1 MSQERYGIRRFAL
14 LNTAGYSLG
23 VFPLEEPLSVYG
35 ANNLGKSASI
45 NALQFPILARMSDM
59 SFGKYSLEQSRRFYF
74 ASDTS
79 YILCELNLPHGPHVI
94 GVVGRGPGGGFGHQ
108 FFAYAGELD
117 LAHYQRD
124 DTCLRQKELFANLD
138 RHGLKAYE
146 LKPDELRRLLV
157 GGHTSVPLDLT
168 LIPLRSTS
176 EHSLKTFRA
185 LFINLLHMREIT
197 AAKLKQLFLDAFEHS
212 LRSGSIDYIAA
223 CEEAFR
229 DVRRMEQDYNAL
241 VVAGPL
247 VESLASGVAQR
258 DALRGKLHRLSPLL
272 DHLLGT
278 WQDYAT
284 ARKEEL
290 VIQAEHYQQ
299 EQDNL
304 QNTQRNSTQE
314 LMRLERELTGVQR
327 WLGELSALK
336 HRFALVDDVRVLEQ
350 QLLAAKD
357 AHDEL
362 AGALAQSRQFSAED
376 LDQRVQD
383 VQTRLKSVSQQL
395 DHADNN
401 SYARLREA
409 FSQQDLERLMR
420 LFNGALFSLPLGPS
434 GLALDADDQWVRTLE
449 RVLEGFKGERFE
461 APGLSLDLSHI
472 DPPALRALVDRA
484 ALREQKDRLDKELRQ
499 LQTQQSVSADR
510 IASKTQSE
518 ALYQAVLD
526 AQKALEDYRRAQIL
540 DAEEAQKL
548 EQLAQ
553 LEAAQDELKR
563 SSDAFTERVQ
573 QLSAK
578 LQLVGRQLADLEA
591 RQRTLDD
598 ALRRR
603 HLLPAGLPLGTPF
616 MEPVDGSLDNLLPL
630 LNDYQDSWQGL
641 QRVDNQ
647 IEALYAQVRL
657 KGVAKFDSEDDMER
671 RLTLL
676 INAYAHRGDEALTLA
691 KARRAAVTDIARTL
705 RNIRSDYDSLEHQ
718 LALFNR
724 EINKRQVS
732 NLQSFRVVLAPNKE
746 ALKHIDQIIHSA
758 GQYEE
763 GETLSVFDLSQTAE
777 QDHKNEEA
785 KEYLARLV
793 AANHNQLGL
802 KDLFEL
808 AFEITK
814 VNGQPVIHADIDGA
828 ASNGTTMTIK
838 ALTNMYLLLHL
849 MDRDLAGRVRLPYY
863 LDEAADIDERNQT
876 ALLETSQQLGFVP
889 ILASVKPQVSARVA
903 IDLEGGSGPN
913 GIYIDEADWKYI
925 SRLEAQADE
934 TADVRD
940 VEAEAMPG

>member
-23 VFPLEEPLSVYG
+23 LFPLEHPLSVYG

-79 YILCELNLPHGPHVI
+79 YILCELNLPHGPHVV

-108 FFAYAGELD
+108 FFAYKGELD
-117 LAHYQRD
+117 LAHYQKN
-124 DTCLRQKELFANLD
+124 DTCLRQKELFTNLE
-138 RHGLKAYE
+138 RLGLKAYE

-168 LIPLRSTS
+168 MIPLRSTS
-176 EHSLKTFRA
+176 EQSLKTFRA

-212 LRSGSIDYIAA
+212 LRSGSVDYIAA

-241 VVAGPL
+241 VAAGPL
-247 VESLASGVAQR
+247 VEALAGGVAQR
-258 DALRGKLHRLSPLL
+258 DILRGKLHRLSPLL
-272 DHLLGT
+272 DNLLGT
-278 WQDYAT
+278 WQEYAM

-290 VIQAEHYQQ
+290 VIQAEHFRG
-299 EQDNL
+299 EQDRL
-304 QNTQRNSTQE
+304 QNDQRGGTQE
-314 LMRLERELTGVQR
+314 LMRLEREITGIQR
-327 WLGELSALK
+327 WLGELSVLK
-336 HRFALVDDVRVLEQ
+336 HRFALVDDVKVLEQ

-376 LDQRVQD
+376 LDERVRDLEKRVKQ
-383 VQTRLKSVSQQL
+383 VKQQL

-401 SYARLREA
+401 SYARLREE
-409 FSQQDLERLMR
+409 FSQADVDRLMR
-420 LFNGALFSLPLGPS
+420 LFNGALFSLPLGDR
-434 GLALDADDQWVRTLE
+434 GIELDDSDLWVKSLE
-449 RVLEGFKGERFE
+449 AVLDGFKGERFE
-461 APGLSLDLSHI
+461 APGISIDISHI
-472 DPPALRALVDRA
+472 DPPALQALADRA
-484 ALREQKDRLDKELRQ
+484 ALRDQKDRLERELKQ
-499 LQTQQSVSADR
+499 LKTQQSVAADR
-510 IASKTQSE
+510 NASKAQTE
-518 ALYQAVLD
+518 ALYQQVLD
-526 AQKALEDYRRAQIL
+526 AQKALEDYRRSETLA
-540 DAEEAQKL
+540 AEEPEKL
-548 EQLAQ
+548 EHLAQ

-578 LQLVGRQLADLEA
+578 LQLVGRQIGDLESK
-591 RQRTLDD
+591 QRTLED

-603 HLLPAGLPLGTPF
+603 QLLPADLPFGTPF
-616 MEPVDGSLDNLLPL
+616 MEAVDDSMDNLLPL

-671 RLTLL
+671 RLQLL
-676 INAYAHRGDEALTLA
+676 VNAYAHRTDEALTLA

-732 NLQSFRVVLAPNKE
+732 NLESFRVVLAPNKE

-763 GETLSVFDLSQTAE
+763 GETLSVFDLTQSSD

-814 VNGQPVIHADIDGA
+814 INSQPVIHADIDGA

-849 MDRDLAGRVRLPYY
+849 MDRDLAGRIRLPYY
-863 LDEAADIDERNQT
+863 LDEAADIDERNQA
-876 ALLETSQQLGFVP
+876 ALLETSLQLGFVP
-889 ILASVKPQVSARVA
+889 ILASVKPQVSAHVA

-913 GIYIDEADWKYI
+913 GIYIDEADWKFI
-925 SRLEAQADE
+925 SP
-934 TADVRD
+934 RD
-940 VEAEAMPG
+940 VEKAVVREDQAEELA